1 MVACHCTRV
10 QGSGH
15 RLAPSSVYVRRAAAS
30 RIKLPRV
37 ATCLGCAMELVYSV
51 HEQITSVPQMGALG
65 APPL

>member
-1 MVACHCTRV
+1 MACHCTRV

-37 ATCLGCAMELVYSV
+37 ATCLGCAMELVYMNKLRLCHKWV
-51 HEQITSVPQMGALG
+51 R
-65 APPL
+65 